1 MSTPTKQAKLSKY
14 ASPHPL
20 LGPSDTIGSGDTYIL
35 NDVFSHISSTT
46 FSTLKNEIYWQTMSH
61 AGGSV
66 PRLVCVQGSI
76 SPSDGSIPVYRHPS
90 DQSLPLLPFSAM
102 VAEIKAKVEGIV
114 GHEMNHVLIQL
125 YRGGED
131 FISEHS
137 DKTLDIVRRSSIVN
151 VSLGAQRVM
160 RLRTKKSATMVA
172 LGTTVTSP
180 RKTQLVPMPHGSMF
194 VLGLKTNEAWLHGI
208 NADKRLPVERT
219 EDEKA
224 FGGQRISLTFR
235 RIGTFLSAD
244 ERYIWGQGACCKTK
258 DGAREVVNG
267 DEVQS
272 KEVIRAF
279 GWENQMAVFDWGL
292 WYGDGFDVLHFG
304 KQMGNGRMPLLF
316 LSGEEEVDGDVKR
329 MLERAGVEVIVSG
342 VKDGSAGSDY
352 HPVVCFQDIDYY
364 RTQVTGIGNIER
376 YIREKVS
383 TRESINMRKHQHEK
397 AST

>member
-1 MSTPTKQAKLSKY
+1 MTTPSKQTKLSKY
-14 ASPHPL
+14 ASPHPV
-20 LGPSDTIGSGDTYIL
+20 LGPSDTIGESDAYIV

-46 FSTLKNEIYWQTMSH
+46 FSTLKNETYWQTMSH

-102 VAEIKAKVEGIV
+102 VGQIRAKVGEIV
-114 GHEMNHVLIQL
+114 GHDMNHVLIQL

-137 DKTLDIVRRSSIVN
+137 DKTLDIVRDSSIVN

-160 RLRTKKSATMVA
+160 RLRTKKSATVVSGPGGWNSV
-172 LGTTVTSP
+172 GTTVTSL
-180 RKTQLVPMPHGSMF
+180 RKTQLVPMPHGSVF

-258 DGAREVVNG
+258 EGAGEVVNG
-267 DEVQS
+267 NEERS
-272 KEVIRAF
+272 KDVINAF
-279 GWENQMAVFDWGL
+279 GWENQMPVFDWEKS
-292 WYGDGFDVLHFG
+292 YGGGFDVLHFG
-304 KQMGNGRMPLLF
+304 KQMEHGRTPLLF
-316 LSGEEEVDGDVKR
+316 LSGEENVDREVKT
-329 MLERAGVEVIVSG
+329 MLDRAGIDVIVSG
-342 VKDGSAGSDY
+342 VKDGSAGNDY
-352 HPVVCFQDIDYY
+352 RPAVCFQDIDIH
-364 RTQVTGIGNIER
+364 RTQVVGMGNIER
-376 YIREKVS
+376 YIRDKTKEPETNERPS
-383 TRESINMRKHQHEK
+383 T
-397 AST
+397 